1 MAFCD
6 MDSRFLDLRTL
17 QAALGGDI
25 SCGQVLCPGPNHS
38 RRDRSLAVKQ
48 TASGVLVYSH
58 AGDDWRDCR
67 DYVHARLGLPTW
79 QPGNHRHHIN
89 VSDKWTDPEPERWR
103 TDRAKAIWDE
113 GREPRGTAAEE
124 YLTARSLHLPS
135 ELCGSVLRFHP
146 QCLWRSELIPCLIAA
161 FTSIVD
167 NTITAIHR
175 IRLDRPER
183 WPKTERKMFGAVAG
197 SAIKLDC
204 PGDRLA
210 VAEGLESAMAAR
222 QLGFSPV
229 WALGSARRFLPIDG
243 VRELIIL
250 GERDDAS
257 RRATDVCSGSWIARG
272 MTVHLALPAI
282 GKDFNDYVMGAR

>member
-38 RRDRSLAVKQ
+38 KRDRSLAVKP

-79 QPGNHRHHIN
+79 QPGNHRHHVN
-89 VSDKWTDPEPERWR
+89 VAVKWTDPAPERWR

-124 YLTARSLHLPS
+124 YLAARSLHLPS
-135 ELCGSVLRFHP
+135 ELCNFVLRFHP
-146 QCLWRSELIPCLIAA
+146 QCLWENERTPCLIAA
-161 FTSIVD
+161 FTSIAD

-197 SAIKLDC
+197 SAVKFDL
-204 PGDRLA
+204 PGPRLA
-210 VAEGLESAMAAR
+210 IAEGVESALAAR
-222 QLGFSPV
+222 QLGFGAT
-229 WALGSARRFLPIDG
+229 WALGSARRFMPIDG
-243 VRELIIL
+243 VKELIIL

-257 RRATDVCSGSWIARG
+257 RKATDACSENWIARG
-272 MTVHLALPAI
+272 RTVHLALPAI